1 MMQKNVL
8 DYGIEKCFSLHG
20 LEKYFAFVAII
31 FQFMVQ
37 KNVLGICYR
46 KLFWILWFRK
56 IFCVYGN
63 NILDYGIEEF
73 FRFYGLEK
81 CLQILWFR
89 TIFCIYDPALYTV
102 SHMVFAIPSLCFSFS
117 TQPRGAGGL
126 RRITIPKFLK
136 STFHKNSHG
145 LYF

>member
-8 DYGIEKCFSLHG
+8 DYGIEKCFRLHG
-20 LEKYFAFVAII
+20 LEKYFAFSAII

-46 KLFWILWFRK
+46 KLFWILWFRT

-89 TIFCIYDPALYTV
+89 TIFCIYDPALCTV
-102 SHMVFAIPSLCFSFS
+102 SHMVFRYRLFVFHFLPS
-117 TQPRGAGGL
+117 RAGQGGSEGS
-126 RRITIPKFLK
+126 PFQN
-136 STFHKNSHG
+136 F
-145 LYF
+145 